1 MPICAFRVAGVSSE
15 FKCLS
20 WGVLVKYSLLSY
32 PGGNASPF
40 CGILKLNIKD
50 LLELRTLG
58 NPDVRWSV
66 IKGVS
71 SHFVERKL
79 PGFIVI
85 GHGLVCQRYEL

>member
-1 MPICAFRVAGVSSE
+1 MAGVSSE
-15 FKCLS
+15 FKCLL
-20 WGVLVKYSLLSY
+20 WGVLVEYSLLSY

-50 LLELRTLG
+50 LSELRTLG

-79 PGFIVI
+79 PGFIEI
-85 GHGLVCQRYEL
+85 GHSLVCQRYEL